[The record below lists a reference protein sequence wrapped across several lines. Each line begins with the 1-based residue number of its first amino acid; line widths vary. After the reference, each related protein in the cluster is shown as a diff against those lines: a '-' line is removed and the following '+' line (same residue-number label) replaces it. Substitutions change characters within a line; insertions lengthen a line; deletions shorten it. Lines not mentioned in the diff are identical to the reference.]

1 MEGSDQQTNN
11 MSNYLKTSEIRL
23 SEKLPWE
30 GLDKKIGG
38 WVRRPN
44 QYGGNWSF
52 VEGYG
57 GYEKIDGEWQ
67 WVLK

>member
-1 MEGSDQQTNN
+1 
-11 MSNYLKTSEIRL
+11 
-23 SEKLPWE
+23 
-30 GLDKKIGG
+30 GG

-52 VEGYG
+52 LEGYG